1 MKTENDMVQKAL
13 DHLNEG
19 RNPMKPER
27 ALTSMNLLGTPKF
40 VWVLL
45 IWAVLGTSGL
55 LCAVLELWSTAPGVR
70 VVTDEGEKSG
80 LALIMM
86 FGAIG
91 GFVRWMH
98 FLREFERDR
107 KRLDQWFVTSL
118 LTPLMGAA
126 LALLFGVTVRAGLVV
141 QGPGGDGKTSI
152 NWLGLYG
159 IAGLVGLFAPDAV
172 RMLARI
178 FRTITGGDDQPTD
191 PNKPAQQQRQ
201 QPAAQQ
207 QSQPAAQRHPQPA

>member
-1 MKTENDMVQKAL
+1 M
-13 DHLNEG
+13 
-19 RNPMKPER
+19 NP
-27 ALTSMNLLGTPKF
+27 LQSQKF

-45 IWAVLGTSGL
+45 IWAVLCTSGL
-55 LCAVLELWSTAPGVR
+55 LYAVMECWGKAPAVGVG
-70 VVTDEGEKSG
+70 TDGKEKSG

-98 FLREFERDR
+98 FLREIERDP
-107 KRLDQWFVTSL
+107 KRSDQWFVTSL

-126 LALLFGVTVRAGLVV
+126 LALIFGVTVRAGLVV
-141 QGPGGDGKTSI
+141 QGSGGDGKTSV

-159 IAGLVGLFAPDAV
+159 VAGLVGLFAPDAV

-178 FRTITGGDDQPTD
+178 FRTITGGDDPSKDDKSD
-191 PNKPAQQQRQ
+191 PQR
-201 QPAAQQ
+201 PDRGTEPP
-207 QSQPAAQRHPQPA
+207 SR

>member
-1 MKTENDMVQKAL
+1 M
-13 DHLNEG
+13 
-19 RNPMKPER
+19 NPPG
-27 ALTSMNLLGTPKF
+27 NQKF

-45 IWAVLGTSGL
+45 IWALLGTSGL
-55 LCAVLELWSTAPGVR
+55 LYAVMELWSTAPGVG
-70 VVTDEGEKSG
+70 VGTGGGEKSG

-98 FLREFERDR
+98 FLREIERDP
-107 KRLDQWFVTSL
+107 KRSDQWFLTSL

-126 LALLFGVTVRAGLVV
+126 LALIFGVTVRAGLVV
-141 QGPGGDGKTSI
+141 QAPGRDGKTSV

-178 FRTITGGDDQPTD
+178 FRTITGGDDPSKDDKSDPQKPDRGTD
-191 PNKPAQQQRQ
+191 PASR
-201 QPAAQQ
+201 
-207 QSQPAAQRHPQPA
+207 

>member
-1 MKTENDMVQKAL
+1 M
-13 DHLNEG
+13 
-19 RNPMKPER
+19 NP
-27 ALTSMNLLGTPKF
+27 LGTQKI

-55 LCAVLELWSTAPGVR
+55 LYAVMELWSTAPGVG
-70 VVTDEGEKSG
+70 VGTDGGEKSG
-80 LALIMM
+80 LSLIMM

-98 FLREFERDR
+98 FLREIERDP
-107 KRLDQWFVTSL
+107 KRSDQWFVTSL

-126 LALLFGVTVRAGLVV
+126 LALIFGVTMRAGLVV
-141 QGPGGDGKTSI
+141 QGPGGGGKASI

-178 FRTITGGDDQPTD
+178 FRTITGGDDPARDDKSD
-191 PNKPAQQQRQ
+191 PQKPNRGTNP
-201 QPAAQQ
+201 PA
-207 QSQPAAQRHPQPA
+207 R

>member
-1 MKTENDMVQKAL
+1 M
-13 DHLNEG
+13 
-19 RNPMKPER
+19 NP
-27 ALTSMNLLGTPKF
+27 LGTRKI

-45 IWAVLGTSGL
+45 IWALLGTSGL
-55 LCAVLELWSTAPGVR
+55 LYAVMELWSTALGVS
-70 VVTDEGEKSG
+70 VGAHGEEKSG
-80 LALIMM
+80 LALVMM

-98 FLREFERDR
+98 FLREIERDP
-107 KRLDQWFVTSL
+107 KRSDQWFITSL

-126 LALLFGVTVRAGLVV
+126 LALIFGVTIRAGLVV
-141 QGPGGDGKTSI
+141 QGSGGDGKTST

-178 FRTITGGDDQPTD
+178 FRTITGGDDPSKDDQSDPRKPDSGTD
-191 PNKPAQQQRQ
+191 PPSK
-201 QPAAQQ
+201 
-207 QSQPAAQRHPQPA
+207 

>member
-1 MKTENDMVQKAL
+1 M
-13 DHLNEG
+13 
-19 RNPMKPER
+19 NP
-27 ALTSMNLLGTPKF
+27 LGTQKI

-55 LCAVLELWSTAPGVR
+55 LCAVMKLWSTAPAVGVG
-70 VVTDEGEKSG
+70 TDGGEQIG

-98 FLREFERDR
+98 FLREIERDS
-107 KRLDQWFVTSL
+107 KPSDQWFLTSL

-126 LALLFGVTVRAGLVV
+126 LALIFGVTVRAGLVV

-178 FRTITGGDDQPTD
+178 FRTITGGDDPAENDKSGPRKPDRGND
-191 PNKPAQQQRQ
+191 PP
-201 QPAAQQ
+201 
-207 QSQPAAQRHPQPA
+207 SG